1 MHDINSFRLG
11 EEIILYL
18 YQKYDPTKML
28 DSIKFN
34 SNQLNNYNQFEIKL
48 RSSKKIKLLCNY
60 QYLYT
65 KEENV
70 NSYY

>member
-1 MHDINSFRLG
+1 
-11 EEIILYL
+11 
-18 YQKYDPTKML
+18 ML
-28 DSIKFN
+28 DSIKLN